1 MFSLIKNEI
10 GKIFA
15 KKANWI
21 YMIVLVAFVIIGGI
35 ITDRVYGEPDENWH
49 EHLQAE
55 ITELEQQKTELPE
68 EDHEWIDMQIQ
79 EKQNYLDENI
89 NPEAHSNWDF
99 MNGTIYGIMGMLVPL
114 FAVIVSSASV
124 SAEFADG
131 TIKQLLIRPHRRWK
145 VLLSKYISVLIYS
158 LTLLLVLLISGF
170 IVGTIIF
177 GSGDFNASVFEMN
190 MDLQYELV
198 VVGEQFLLKVLY
210 HLPSLL
216 MYITIAFMLST
227 LFKNQALAV
236 GVGVFVLFLSS
247 TIGGII
253 ILLAEKFTWTK
264 YLIFPH
270 LDLTIYTYEDTILQ
284 DVTMP
289 ISLLV
294 LAVHYIVFL
303 VLTFSFFQK
312 RDISI

>member
-1 MFSLIKNEI
+1 MFSLIKNEL

-21 YMIVLVAFVIIGGI
+21 YMIVLVAFVLLGGF
-35 ITDRVYGEPDENWH
+35 ITDKIYGEPDENWR

-55 ITELEQQKTELPE
+55 INELEQQKAELPE
-68 EDHEWIDMQIQ
+68 EDQEWYNMVIQ
-79 EKQNYLDENI
+79 ENQNYLDEDI
-89 NPEAHSNWDF
+89 NPDAHSNWDF
-99 MNGTIYGIMGMLVPL
+99 MNGTIFGIMGMLVPL

-145 VLLSKYISVLIYS
+145 VLLSKYFSVLIYS
-158 LTLLLVLLISGF
+158 LTLLLVLLVSGY

-177 GSGDFNASVFEMN
+177 GSGDFNAKVFEMN
-190 MDLQYELV
+190 MDLQQELV

-294 LAVHYIVFL
+294 LAVHYIVFM
-303 VLTFSFFQK
+303 VLTFTFFQK